1 MCLKINEEE
10 LCSNSENQDK
20 FKITDDMIQFNDLF
34 DGVSSFEMV
43 VDDENGGI
51 QMSNIMVLYSGLLI
65 SWIFFKQ
72 KARGYTV

>member
-1 MCLKINEEE
+1 
-10 LCSNSENQDK
+10 
-20 FKITDDMIQFNDLF
+20 MIQFNDLF

-65 SWIFFKQ
+65 S
-72 KARGYTV
+72 

>member
-1 MCLKINEEE
+1 MCLQINGEE
-10 LCSNSENQDK
+10 LCSNGENQDK

-65 SWIFFKQ
+65 S
-72 KARGYTV
+72 